1 MATAEA
7 MTAALPPGDGLL
19 AAARAL
25 LARGN
30 VLTQA
35 AASGVLTL
43 HAGRGQRHAA
53 GLPCVRLDHAGGCA
67 WLALEQ
73 EHGPSALGDARW
85 QDYEGDARLLAWS
98 LTHEGCIGA
107 LAGLIGQE
115 LLPAAFLPLG
125 GERDKV
131 WLAFA
136 WQDHDR
142 SVARGWLGLGETDL
156 RALAAR
162 AGWSRDPAYPSLLGD
177 VASLA
182 LRLVMPGRSLD
193 AGTIAALKTGDVLVV
208 GQEADCEARLQP
220 DDETARHVFGL
231 PEGWAVQR
239 RQGEWMISQRPLL
252 TVGNDASRPLFLLT
266 RLNLGLEELSALHPG
281 SVLAHDGALVGA
293 TVGIMLGG
301 RRFGEGTVVR
311 LGEWLG
317 VRIAQR
323 EGEHGL
329 Q

>member
-1 MATAEA
+1 MEA
-7 MTAALPPGDGLL
+7 VTAAVPPGDGLL

-30 VLTQA
+30 VLAQSL
-35 AASGVLTL
+35 ASGTLTL

-53 GLPCVRLDHAGGCA
+53 GLPCVRLDHTGGSA

-73 EHGPSALGDARW
+73 EQGPSPLGDARW
-85 QDYEGDARLLAWS
+85 QDYDGDARLLAWS
-98 LTHEGCIGA
+98 LAHESCIAA
-107 LAGLIGQE
+107 LAGLLGQE

-125 GERDKV
+125 GERDKL
-131 WLAFA
+131 WLGVA
-136 WQDHDR
+136 WQDHDGAA
-142 SVARGWLGLGETDL
+142 ARGWVGLGEAEL
-156 RALAAR
+156 RALAVR
-162 AGWSRDPAYPSLLGD
+162 PGWTRDPAYPALLGD
-177 VASLA
+177 IASLT
-182 LRLVMPGRSLD
+182 LRLVIPGRTLD
-193 AGTIAALKTGDVLVV
+193 AGTIGALKPGDVLVV

-220 DDETARHVFGL
+220 DDEAARHVFGL

-239 RQGEWMISQRPLL
+239 LQGEWTVSPRPLL
-252 TVGNDASRPLFLLT
+252 TVGNDTSRPLFLLT
-266 RLNLGLEELSALHPG
+266 RLSLALDELGALRPG
-281 SVLAHDGALVGA
+281 SVLAHDGALIGA